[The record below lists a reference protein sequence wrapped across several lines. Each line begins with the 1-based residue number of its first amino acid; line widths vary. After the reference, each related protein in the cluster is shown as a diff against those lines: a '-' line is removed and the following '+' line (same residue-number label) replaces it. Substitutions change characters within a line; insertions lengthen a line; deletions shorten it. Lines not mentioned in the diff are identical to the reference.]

1 MADIFSV
8 TPPAW
13 LQELTVTDSRGL
25 GRALG
30 TLVAGGIGA
39 AVKSTDEDEQRSWF
53 KLLPES
59 IGEARMA
66 LMDPMYKLKIQQ
78 SQMEIA
84 NKALGMEEMQ
94 QHIDL
99 NKTKLRLTAE
109 DTANIPKWLQDH
121 PTVESRMNAEW
132 PVARTPE
139 WNQNL
144 DHLRLR
150 DSQSTLAKTT
160 VSGLKDLSDAVQEIS
175 KFDGVKA
182 GELSAKIQ
190 PFAVKGQMPP
200 PELTAQ
206 VMIARGE
213 AERKKFEQ
221 TKELYGVR
229 GVGVPVA
236 EKYRRLADQE
246 DEIAEEF
253 RQKGD
258 VENYQKHKQRAEENR
273 ALAAPKTSTTEITIG
288 PEGPKVT
295 QTYGARPVGK
305 PTQASVEKGISYE
318 TALQAI
324 NDVMGKIKP
333 GDVGVSGF
341 VGENVFDRWL
351 SSISEA
357 TGKGPVGNAQ
367 RIENRTAMRNLREL
381 LFQAFSPE
389 RLSGTGFSNAD
400 VKRLNELANGL
411 DPSKGYAYI
420 QSSLG
425 EMRDLIVDRAKAQA
439 ERTGQPIGGALNTSD
454 QIISDYNSAVENV
467 KRMADEGRLT
477 PQQAYDQHLQ
487 LHKKMSEDLK
497 RFH

>member
-30 TLVAGGIGA
+30 TLVSGGIGA

-206 VMIARGE
+206 VMTARGE

-273 ALAAPKTSTTEITIG
+273 ALAAPKTSTTEITMG

-295 QTYGARPVGK
+295 QTYGARPTTAMATDAQKKIVRYEDALTLINQLQKTLTPADVGPAGVVGEMILDVALPAFGVNTYYSGARIQK
-305 PTQASVEKGISYE
+305 R
-318 TALQAI
+318 TALGALRESLIRQVSDDPRFSNVDREAI
-324 NDVMGKIKP
+324 SKLLPSTGIFESHPAALDRMDSVKKILTDRI
-333 GDVGVSGF
+333 GTYSGAS
-341 VGENVFDRWL
+341 GASTPASAKSPSQL
-351 SSISEA
+351 ISEYNDA
-357 TGKGPVGNAQ
+357 EA
-367 RIENRTAMRNLREL
+367 NL
-381 LFQAFSPE
+381 
-389 RLSGTGFSNAD
+389 
-400 VKRLNELANGL
+400 
-411 DPSKGYAYI
+411 
-420 QSSLG
+420 
-425 EMRDLIVDRAKAQA
+425 
-439 ERTGQPIGGALNTSD
+439 
-454 QIISDYNSAVENV
+454 
-467 KRMADEGRLT
+467 KRMVEEGRLT
-477 PQQAYDQHLQ
+477 NQQAYDQAQKLYNQ
-487 LHKKMSEDLK
+487 MTESLK